1 MTWFSPQKLAIF
13 DPIQPRLYGSKVQKW
28 SRTIIPYVWEV
39 FWCNRSLKWAELWSQ
54 QPWEWP
60 KRLKSEEKW
69 PQNGQFLSIGIFLW
83 HRNYS
88 HINIYWHP
96 WFGPIFST
104 FGYLEVSFAH
114 NFFILLRMS
123 WKEPA
128 PFEVRFRFSLLS
140 AHLIVEMCF
149 EGFRHRGKCWDD
161 GFHAFLREILFTET
175 CPLRFLYPIP
185 PCQPLYCLR
194 SVSL

>member
-1 MTWFSPQKLAIF
+1 MAGMVKNGPKPCGPMYWEVIWHIKRFPGWFPALELACHCDLIF
-13 DPIQPRLYGSKVQKW
+13 TSKISHLWPHPAEAIWLKSAKMVPYHHPI
-28 SRTIIPYVWEV
+28 YVWEV

-128 PFEVRFRFSLLS
+128 PLN
-140 AHLIVEMCF
+140 LI
-149 EGFRHRGKCWDD
+149 RDHKN
-161 GFHAFLREILFTET
+161 L
-175 CPLRFLYPIP
+175 IP
-185 PCQPLYCLR
+185 
-194 SVSL
+194 SI

>member
-104 FGYLEVSFAH
+104 FGYLELSFAH

-128 PFEVRFRFSLLS
+128 PLCNVTSQHLCTPVFCVCLKTGSCVGCATLQPEFFELFKAACPRF
-140 AHLIVEMCF
+140 AN
-149 EGFRHRGKCWDD
+149 
-161 GFHAFLREILFTET
+161 
-175 CPLRFLYPIP
+175 
-185 PCQPLYCLR
+185 CQPYQFCTDWCCLEIPCTI
-194 SVSL
+194 